1 MAAITIIPY
10 LGYKDAPK
18 AIEWLCNAF
27 GFQKHLVVP
36 DEDDVIV
43 HAELKLDKLMIM
55 LGSAEHNNETEF
67 SKYLKH
73 PAEMGGCET
82 QTPYIIMDDGD
93 LDEHFAKAKSSG
105 AKIIVELRSE
115 VYGGR
120 NYSCADLEGHLWSFG
135 SYNPWK
141 NENK

>member
-1 MAAITIIPY
+1 MTAIAIIPY
-10 LGYKDAPK
+10 LGYKNAPK

-27 GFQKHLVVP
+27 GFQEQLVVP
-36 DEDDVIV
+36 GENNQIV
-43 HAELKLDKLMIM
+43 HAELKLDSVLIM
-55 LGSAEHNNETEF
+55 LGSSEHNIETAF

-82 QTPYIIMDDGD
+82 QTPYVVMDDED
-93 LDEHFAKAKSSG
+93 LDEHFAKAKSYG
-105 AKIIVELRSE
+105 AKIIIELRSE
-115 VYGGR
+115 TYGGR